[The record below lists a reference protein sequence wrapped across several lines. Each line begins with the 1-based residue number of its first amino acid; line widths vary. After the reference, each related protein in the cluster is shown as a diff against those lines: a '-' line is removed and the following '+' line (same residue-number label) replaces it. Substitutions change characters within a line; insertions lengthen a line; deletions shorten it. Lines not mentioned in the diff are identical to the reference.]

1 MGADPQHDEEGPV
14 MRCKNCG
21 RKIERGPLR
30 GALPWVHLTD
40 AGVAGWQ
47 LCRLGGQK
55 LGTMAE
61 PTREGVE

>member
-1 MGADPQHDEEGPV
+1 

-55 LGTMAE
+55 LGTTAE
-61 PTREGVE
+61 PVKEGRS